1 MPRSGGEASTTLA
14 AESNPRCWVA
24 SLHPDNDDL
33 SASKVLSLTNC
44 RQHQLQTSMIA
55 STTAMLPRRIARAFN
70 MIASAV
76 AEHRTPIALTLAATV
91 RATNQA
97 TAPNVVR
104 RSAIQI
110 TPGR

>member
-33 SASKVLSLTNC
+33 RASKVLSLTIC
-44 RQHQLQTSMIA
+44 RQHRGRAGYHRGLEL
-55 STTAMLPRRIARAFN
+55 MLPRRIARAFN
-70 MIASAV
+70 MIAPAV
-76 AEHRTPIALTLAATV
+76 AEHGTPIALTLAATV

-97 TAPNVVR
+97 TAPNVIR